1 MIHLKACLNKNIIR
15 YEVIFILLFSTI
27 MVCNAFVKSVDKS
40 LETEKSKEQY
50 RTLLIE
56 DKDIDKVKVILKTNQ
71 DIIEDYSIDEL
82 SNEIV
87 VLFNTVED
95 LEKFIEKNKF
105 NGMTTQP
112 FQDSNYMITRNIFN
126 GILVVINILIFV
138 LIIVFSINLI
148 HNLEKDISL
157 YKLIGYND
165 KKIIKYLLLGLYG
178 FYLGTYLI
186 SIILSLIL
194 IKIIPMFD
202 IEFLKDITIVGL
214 LNVKDYIIIG
224 FEVILIVALSSINMV
239 SKIKKVTPIKLIG
252 SL

>member
-56 DKDIDKVKVILKTNQ
+56 DKDIDKVKIILKTNQ
-71 DIIEDYSIDEL
+71 DIIEDYSIDKL

-138 LIIVFSINLI
+138 LIIVFSINFI

>member
-1 MIHLKACLNKNIIR
+1 MIHLKACFNKNIVR
-15 YEVIFILLFSTI
+15 YEIIFILLFSTI
-27 MVCNAFVKSVDKS
+27 MMCNAFVKSVDKS
-40 LETEKSKEQY
+40 LEIEKNKEEY

-56 DKDIDKVKVILKTNQ
+56 DDDTNKVKIVLKNNK
-71 DIIEDYSIDEL
+71 DIIEDYSIDEI
-82 SNEIV
+82 NNQVV
-87 VLFNTVED
+87 VLFNNIDD

-126 GILVVINILIFV
+126 GILVVINILIFI
-138 LIIVFSINLI
+138 LIIIFSINLI

-157 YKLIGYND
+157 YKLIGYSD

-194 IKIIPMFD
+194 LKLVPMFNV
-202 IEFLKDITIVGL
+202 EFLKDITIIRL
-214 LNVKDYIIIG
+214 LNLKDYIIIG
-224 FEVILIVALSSINMV
+224 FEVILVVALSSINIV
-239 SKIKKVTPIKLIG
+239 SKIKKVTPIKLMN